1 MKNGGY
7 VSKQVFEG
15 ETKMLNLKIESLEAQ
30 IAAYKTQN
38 SCNLS
43 LMTRAIG
50 SVDKEISE
58 TLSLKEN
65 AEKIGMHGESCI
77 SSVF

>member
-30 IAAYKTQN
+30 MAAYKAHN
-38 SCNLS
+38 ACNMS

-50 SVDKEISE
+50 SADKEISDA
-58 TLSLKEN
+58 LSLKEN
-65 AEKIGMHGESCI
+65 AERIGMKYNLT
-77 SSVF
+77 